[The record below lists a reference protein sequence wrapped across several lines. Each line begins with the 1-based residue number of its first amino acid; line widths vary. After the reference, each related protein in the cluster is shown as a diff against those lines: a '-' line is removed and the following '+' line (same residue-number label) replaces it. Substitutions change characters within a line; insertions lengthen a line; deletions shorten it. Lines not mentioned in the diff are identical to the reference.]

1 MIAVTSAMIVPSISS
16 IGGADIDEESD
27 HLRSVLSYALE
38 EAQLSGQPIRWL
50 AKKDGWSFEAWV
62 ESFGKKEANKA
73 SWQPLGEPP
82 LASYILPEGIIIQQ
96 VDQAGDAAYESAF
109 DLNSNPSS
117 SSDKDNQEPLLGVVL
132 LLPDGTTS
140 QSNIY
145 LVDEF
150 EKTKILQVRPGP
162 AGIRLKKE
170 GEY

>member
-16 IGGADIDEESD
+16 IGGADIDEESE
-27 HLRSVLSYALE
+27 HLRTVLSYALE

-62 ESFGKKEANKA
+62 ESFGKKEAKKA
-73 SWQPLGEPP
+73 SWQPLAEPP
-82 LASYILPEGIIIQQ
+82 LASYALPEGIVIQQ
-96 VDQAGDAAYESAF
+96 VNQAGDSAYESAF
-109 DLNSNPSS
+109 DLHSNPNLLP
-117 SSDKDNQEPLLGVVL
+117 DKENQKPVLGVVL

-145 LVDEF
+145 LADKF
-150 EKTKILQVRPGP
+150 EKTKVLQVRPGP
-162 AGIRLKKE
+162 AGIRLQKE